1 MFLSIVLLVRVSPD
15 RNSVALAMW
24 YKRAANSGECNEGWL
39 QIIHLIAMRSNVSAT
54 NYRQLRAYPMEQI
67 LGVESEVDKLER
79 VEARLVR

>member
-1 MFLSIVLLVRVSPD
+1 MFLSIVLLVRVNPD
-15 RNSVALAMW
+15 RNSVALGMC

-39 QIIHLIAMRSNVSAT
+39 HIIHLIAMRFNESAT
-54 NYRQLRAYPMEQI
+54 NCRQLRAYPMGQI